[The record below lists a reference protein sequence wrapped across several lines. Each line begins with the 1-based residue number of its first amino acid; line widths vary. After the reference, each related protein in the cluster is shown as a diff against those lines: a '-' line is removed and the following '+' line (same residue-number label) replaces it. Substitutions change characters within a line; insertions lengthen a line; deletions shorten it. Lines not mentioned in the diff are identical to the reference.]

1 MFWIGGRLWEVVA
14 YKGWSRIKVG
24 LYKKLDEI
32 EARQKYQKGP
42 VLGNFYYLS
51 LSLSYSLDLDVEED
65 LTKVFTCH
73 RPNVVNR

>member
-24 LYKKLDEI
+24 LYKNSM
-32 EARQKYQKGP
+32 KYQKGP

-65 LTKVFTCH
+65 VTKVLTCH